1 MAGKAPLGLR
11 VLCLGNEMLGDDA
24 FAFRVAEHL
33 RQSPAGEIEVVTSSA
48 SGFYLLDD
56 LSGCREMIVVD
67 VLETGKA
74 APGTISEF
82 REQDISPI
90 PGAFPHGIGLF
101 QVLELGRAL
110 GMPVPSEVTFL
121 TVEPFDCLT
130 VGGTMNEA
138 VAQAVEQVVSRVRE
152 LAGRHASA

>member
-1 MAGKAPLGLR
+1 MEDKAQLGLR

-24 FAFRVAEHL
+24 FALRVAERL
-33 RQSPAGEIEVVTSSA
+33 RESSTAEMEVVTSSS

-56 LSGCREMIVVD
+56 LSGCRKMIVVD

-82 REQDISPI
+82 REEDISPI

-101 QVLELGRAL
+101 QVLELGRTL
-110 GMPVPSEVTFL
+110 GLQVPSEVTFL
-121 TVEPFDCLT
+121 TVEPHDCFT
-130 VGGTMNEA
+130 VGGTMHESVSKA
-138 VAQAVEQVVSRVRE
+138 VDHVVRRVHE
-152 LAGRHASA
+152 LASQNIPA